1 MMKASATTG
10 KRSEIDAIRCTI
22 QAIERRSRS
31 YRNLI
36 VAVSIVGLGSVG
48 LAVAFRD
55 LVTLAGLIV
64 LVPLVGGFFFLDSRL
79 VQRWRAEI
87 LDMCR
92 AGEVNLTAFR
102 KTILQLR
109 NLPAG
114 SLQGMLSM
122 LPPDAQADQDQG
134 RLLEERFASRLKMHE
149 PSLLLATLLLTIALV
164 CLSGAIYF
172 RSLAYLISAVVCFLL
187 SATLRCRQMK

>member
-1 MMKASATTG
+1 MRASRTAT
-10 KRSEIDAIRCTI
+10 KRSEIDAIRCTV
-22 QAIERRSRS
+22 QAIERRARF

-48 LAVAFRD
+48 LAVAFRN
-55 LVTLAGLIV
+55 LVMLAGLIV

-87 LDMCR
+87 LDMSR
-92 AGEVNLTAFR
+92 SSEINLSSFR

-109 NLPAG
+109 YLPAG

-122 LPPDAQADQDQG
+122 LPPDAQADQEQG
-134 RLLEERFASRLKMHE
+134 RLLEERFASRMKIQE
-149 PSLLLATLLLTIALV
+149 RRLLIATALFTIALL
-164 CLSGAIYF
+164 CLAGAAVY
-172 RSLAYLISAVVCFLL
+172 RSFTCGIAAGACIFLL
-187 SATLRCRQMK
+187 LFLRRA